1 MTSIYDSI
9 RCQLTEAAEGDW
21 PDEEDWPDELREN
34 CGMTRTGPD
43 MRKTACAKMRSGS
56 WPRFRRC
63 TTR

>member
-9 RCQLTEAAEGDW
+9 RRQLTEEL
-21 PDEEDWPDELREN
+21 EEDWLDELREN